1 MKFDEP
7 NDLALMSV
15 IVKNA
20 PADSARLP
28 PQPVV
33 PSNPVETGLPQRS
46 ESITF
51 NGALLNYLPVACT
64 CVSVNCKIDV
74 KSINSPVVGL
84 MDPQGVQHSS
94 GTFSAQW
101 GELLYTVMIDP
112 KSAVANSSFLLETD
126 YWQLLF
132 QDIVPPNQA
141 YTISHSVTSGLSETN
156 TTTFSYTEGIKVGGS
171 FAGATAEIS
180 AQLTQSFSRSITV
193 STQQTDTRTVPVTK
207 GSYQQ
212 IVGLYQLMQ
221 TFAVL
226 PAANLQQY
234 VTALNKTFD
243 QGSAFCSMT
252 ANCMHSSA
260 GNGAVYPSQ
269 TYLWVVA
276 HDQPGHVAA
285 QPILSASLAA
295 ELVKASIRVT
305 SSSS

>member
-15 IVKNA
+15 IVENA
-20 PADSARLP
+20 PADSATLP

-33 PSNPVETGLPQRS
+33 PSNPVETGLPPRS
-46 ESITF
+46 ESTTF

-64 CVSVNCKIDV
+64 SASVTCTWGVSIG
-74 KSINSPVVGL
+74 SPLVGM

-94 GTFSAQW
+94 DLFSAPW
-101 GELLYTVMIDP
+101 GQLLCTMMIDP
-112 KSAVANSSFLLETD
+112 KSAVANASLLLETD

-132 QDIVPPNQA
+132 QDIVPPNQP
-141 YTISHSVTSGLSETN
+141 YTISHAVTAGLSETN
-156 TTTFSYTEGIKVGGS
+156 TTTFGYTEGIKVGGS

-180 AQLTQSFSRSITV
+180 AQLSQSFSRSITV
-193 STQQTDTRTVPVTK
+193 STQQTDTRTLPVTQ

-221 TFAVL
+221 TFAVV
-226 PAANLQQY
+226 PAANLQQF
-234 VTALNKTFD
+234 VTAFNLSFN
-243 QGSAFCSMT
+243 QGSQFSRITGSCVQF
-252 ANCMHSSA
+252 SA

-285 QPILSASLAA
+285 QPILSASQAA